1 MAAATKRTRAPRLA
15 EGAQVWVDCTKL
27 VKHNPD
33 LKDQVA
39 KMFRSGSY
47 VGKFLAARTLSKE
60 NVRKAGNVNAQW
72 YWSMNVSF
80 PPAPPADTTLP
91 GRPCC
96 RSRRVLRFSTSETK
110 SLPCRPA

>member
-80 PPAPPADTTLP
+80 PPAPGLTQPCLV
-91 GRPCC
+91 RPCC
-96 RSRRVLRFSTSETK
+96 RT
-110 SLPCRPA
+110 